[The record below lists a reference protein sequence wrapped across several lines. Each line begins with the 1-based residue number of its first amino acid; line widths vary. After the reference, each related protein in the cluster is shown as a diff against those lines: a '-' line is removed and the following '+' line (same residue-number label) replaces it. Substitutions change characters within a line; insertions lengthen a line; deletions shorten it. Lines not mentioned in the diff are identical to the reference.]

1 MHPSEPSNCHLPR
14 GARKVPKG
22 GFPGGAVVK
31 NPPAN
36 AGDMGLSPGPGRSH
50 MLWSNWARAPQLLS
64 LRSRAREPQLLSLS
78 ATTTEAHMPRA
89 HALQQEKPPQWE
101 AHALQRRVASARSN

>member
-1 MHPSEPSNCHLPR
+1 MVVGRMVVAALNSSLSRVALLQSEFVSFCIQCTAVILVSPITLALRIPFTFLLCQIPIYCMSCLPLGLFSCSESTVR
-14 GARKVPKG
+14 

-50 MLWSNWARAPQLLS
+50 MP
-64 LRSRAREPQLLSLS
+64 
-78 ATTTEAHMPRA
+78 
-89 HALQQEKPPQWE
+89 
-101 AHALQRRVASARSN
+101 RSN